1 MPPRYRAM
9 VLLASWCALRFGE
22 LAELRRS
29 DVDLKDG
36 VVRVQRGVTRA
47 GGEVWV
53 GDPKSDAGRRTRAA
67 VCPPGR
73 NQAVGPPPLC
83 APLGSSHCPSP
94 AFYARRDTPPQ
105 ETHTYERRQ
114 AGTARPA
121 AHRGR
126 THQDEISVLPDS
138 GTPTGP
144 TGMRSAGRA
153 SWPASASAR
162 PKTPTSRSEAGTY
175 RSRVVRQIP
184 SGRIRR
190 PALVP
195 AARG

>member
-83 APLGSSHCPSP
+83 APLGPSHCPSP
-94 AFYARRDTPPQ
+94 AFYARRDTPPRR
-105 ETHTYERRQ
+105 HTLMNDDKQ
-114 AGTARPA
+114 AQLDQLRTGAARIKTRSACWPY
-121 AHRGR
+121 
-126 THQDEISVLPDS
+126 S

>member
-94 AFYARRDTPPQ
+94 AFYARRDTPPRR
-105 ETHTYERRQ
+105 HTLMNDDKQ
-114 AGTARPA
+114 AQLDQLRTGAARIK
-121 AHRGR
+121 
-126 THQDEISVLPDS
+126 T
-138 GTPTGP
+138 
-144 TGMRSAGRA
+144 RSACCRTQGHRLDRRA
-153 SWPASASAR
+153 
-162 PKTPTSRSEAGTY
+162 
-175 RSRVVRQIP
+175 
-184 SGRIRR
+184 
-190 PALVP
+190 
-195 AARG
+195 